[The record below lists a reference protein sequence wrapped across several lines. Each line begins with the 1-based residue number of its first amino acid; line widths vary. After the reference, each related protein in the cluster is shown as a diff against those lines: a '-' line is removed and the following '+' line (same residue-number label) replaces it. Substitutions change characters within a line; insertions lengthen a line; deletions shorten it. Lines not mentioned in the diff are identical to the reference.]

1 MVRCLYTFFNKQ
13 LLCFHYKGFDK
24 DVHLNKIGI
33 KTNDACDLFFDTI
46 KVPKRTFKRFQK
58 QRFIITKQYFLN
70 IGSWQKI

>member
-33 KTNDACDLFFDTI
+33 KTNDACDLFF
-46 KVPKRTFKRFQK
+46 
-58 QRFIITKQYFLN
+58 
-70 IGSWQKI
+70 